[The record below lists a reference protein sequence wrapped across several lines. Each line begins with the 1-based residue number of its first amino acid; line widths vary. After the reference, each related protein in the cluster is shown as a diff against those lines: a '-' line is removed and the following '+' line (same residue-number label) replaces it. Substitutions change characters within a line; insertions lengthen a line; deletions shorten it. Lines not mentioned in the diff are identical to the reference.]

1 MSVRIRPVLLG
12 AVLTLALAGPAVAES
27 PYGIRLAQA
36 AREFGDELGREEREA
51 TAEFVFGNALYA
63 LLHELGHA
71 LASEFRLALPARREE
86 AVDSFAALAL
96 LSLGDDVPDGVLA
109 SAAQGWLLAGEGDR
123 DLAFHRRHRFDRQRA
138 AHLVCVLAG
147 SDAKEL
153 RLPEEAPVHQRNC
166 SAEYRRAKALWD
178 GLLNGRLRGPGTPAP
193 RIDLIY
199 GHARPEH
206 APYRDA
212 LRALRLLETVASVAE
227 RYALPRRMT
236 IEAMSC
242 GAANALWDAE
252 RRRITLCYELAA
264 VDVESLRRDA
274 R

>member
-71 LASEFRLALPARREE
+71 LASEFRLTLPARREE

-96 LSLGDDVPDGVLA
+96 LSLGDDVPDGV
-109 SAAQGWLLAGEGDR
+109 
-123 DLAFHRRHRFDRQRA
+123 
-138 AHLVCVLAG
+138 
-147 SDAKEL
+147 
-153 RLPEEAPVHQRNC
+153 
-166 SAEYRRAKALWD
+166 
-178 GLLNGRLRGPGTPAP
+178 
-193 RIDLIY
+193 
-199 GHARPEH
+199 
-206 APYRDA
+206 
-212 LRALRLLETVASVAE
+212 VASVAE

-274 R
+274 